1 MTEFK
6 RGDRVRIN
14 EGELEGIEG
23 FVMVAGPHVTSVKLN
38 LMTGETLMPVYT
50 EMLVSAD
57 EPHPALEKMLTL
69 YPDFLKSDKYRYR
82 LTTYVNG
89 VTYTSAPLSTG
100 VLKETLAKPPAG
112 LERLEFM
119 IKEDNPSRGLAWKL
133 LWSD

>member
-23 FVMVAGPHVTSVKLN
+23 FVMVSGPHVTSVKLN

-57 EPHPALEKMLTL
+57 EPHPALEKMLSL